1 MTAATSRRTDESARP
16 DTPPGARP
24 TPGPSAARRTRTRA
38 RLRPRLLLPALAA
51 TAALLLAGCTANDSL
66 ATQYRSGNNQN
77 YIAGDGTVTEFAQG
91 NRGEPVSFSGKTIDG
106 DAVSSKDYAGKV
118 LVVNFWYAGC
128 PPCRV
133 EAPDLEKLYQKYK
146 GEGVGF
152 LGVNLYDSAST
163 ASSFDEDK
171 GVTYPSVLD
180 RDTGSV
186 LLAFSK
192 TVPPKAT
199 PTTLVIDKEGRVAAR
214 ILGAL
219 PGRGILDSLIADTL
233 AEH

>member
-1 MTAATSRRTDESARP
+1 MTSVRRSAR
-16 DTPPGARP
+16 
-24 TPGPSAARRTRTRA
+24 RRLA
-38 RLRPRLLLPALAA
+38 LLLPAAAAA
-51 TAALLLAGCTANDSL
+51 TALLLSGCTSNDALAN
-66 ATQYRSGNNQN
+66 QYRSGNGQN
-77 YIAGDGTVTEFAQG
+77 YIAGDGSVSEYAAA
-91 NRGEPVSFSGKTIDG
+91 NRGAPIAFSGKLADG
-106 DAVSSKDYAGKV
+106 TTVSSKDYAGKV

-133 EAPDLEKLYQKYK
+133 EAPDLESLSQKYASQ
-146 GEGVGF
+146 GVSF

-163 ASSFDEDK
+163 AASFEQDK

-199 PTTLVIDKEGRVAAR
+199 PTTIVIDKQGRVAAR
-214 ILGAL
+214 ILGAI
-219 PGRGILDSLIADTL
+219 PDKSILDSLISDAV
-233 AEH
+233 AGK

>member
-1 MTAATSRRTDESARP
+1 MTIRSRLSARVRL
-16 DTPPGARP
+16 ALVV
-24 TPGPSAARRTRTRA
+24 PSIA
-38 RLRPRLLLPALAA
+38 AA
-51 TAALLLAGCTANDSL
+51 TALFLSGCTSNDALAN
-66 ATQYRSGNNQN
+66 QYRSGSGQN
-77 YIAGDGTVTEFAQG
+77 YIAGDGSVSEFAAA
-91 NRGEPVSFSGKTIDG
+91 NRGAPVAFSGTLADG
-106 DAVSSKDYAGKV
+106 STVSSKDYSGKV

-133 EAPDLEKLYQKYK
+133 EAPDLQSLSQKYASQ
-146 GEGVGF
+146 GVSF

-163 ASSFDEDK
+163 AASFEKDK

-199 PTTLVIDKEGRVAAR
+199 PTTLVIDKQGRVAAR
-214 ILGAL
+214 ILGAI
-219 PGRGILDSLIADTL
+219 PDKSILDSLISDAV
-233 AEH
+233 AGK

>member
-1 MTAATSRRTDESARP
+1 MTVSA
-16 DTPPGARP
+16 
-24 TPGPSAARRTRTRA
+24 
-38 RLRPRLLLPALAA
+38 LRSRLLAPIAAVAAA
-51 TAALLLAGCTANDSL
+51 TALALSGCSANDSL
-66 ATQYRSGNNQN
+66 ATQYRSGNGQN
-77 YIAGDGTVTEFAQG
+77 YIAGDGTVSEYAAS
-91 NRGEPVSFSGKTIDG
+91 NRGEPVSFTGTLQDG
-106 DAVSSKDYAGKV
+106 STVSSKQYAGKV

-133 EAPDLEKLYQKYK
+133 EAPDLESLSKKYAAQ
-146 GEGVGF
+146 GVQF
-152 LGVNLYDSAST
+152 LGVNLYDSAQT
-163 ASSFDEDK
+163 AESFEKDK

-199 PTTLVIDKEGRVAAR
+199 PTTLVVDKKGRVAAR
-214 ILGAL
+214 ILGAI
-219 PGRGILDSLIADTL
+219 PDKSILDSLISDAV

>member
-1 MTAATSRRTDESARP
+1 MRTP
-16 DTPPGARP
+16 K
-24 TPGPSAARRTRTRA
+24 TRTRR
-38 RLRPRLLLPALAA
+38 RLALMLPAAA
-51 TAALLLAGCTANDSL
+51 AAAALLLSGCTANDSL
-66 ATQYRSGNNQN
+66 ATQYRSGTGQN
-77 YIAGDGTVTEFAQG
+77 YIAGDGTVSEFAAG
-91 NRGEPVSFSGKTIDG
+91 SRGDAVSFQGTLADG
-106 DAVSSKDYAGKV
+106 SPVSSKDYAGDV

-133 EAPDLEKLYQKYK
+133 EAPDLEALYQKYK
-146 GEGVGF
+146 AEGVGF

-163 ASSFDEDK
+163 AASFEKDK

-199 PTTLVIDKEGRVAAR
+199 PTTLVIDKKGRVSAR
-214 ILGAL
+214 ILGAI
-219 PGRGILDSLIADTL
+219 PDRSILDSLISDAV
-233 AEH
+233 AEN

>member
-1 MTAATSRRTDESARP
+1 MNRRSRFLLPLAAVA
-16 DTPPGARP
+16 A
-24 TPGPSAARRTRTRA
+24 SAALVLSGCTSSDG
-38 RLRPRLLLPALAA
+38 LAA
-51 TAALLLAGCTANDSL
+51 
-66 ATQYRSGNNQN
+66 QYRAGTGQN
-77 YIAGDGTVTEFAQG
+77 YIAGDGTVSEFAAD
-91 NRGEPVSFSGKTIDG
+91 NRGAAVAFSGTLADG
-106 DAVSSKDYAGKV
+106 TAVSSKDYAGDV

-133 EAPDLEKLYQKYK
+133 EAPFLESLYQKYK
-146 GEGVGF
+146 GKGVDF
-152 LGVNLYDSAST
+152 LGVNLYDTEST
-163 ASSFDEDK
+163 AASFEKDK

-199 PTTLVIDKEGRVAAR
+199 PTTLVIDRKGRVAAR

-219 PGRGILDSLIADTL
+219 PDASTLNSLISDAV
-233 AEH
+233 AETD

>member
-1 MTAATSRRTDESARP
+1 MRRRS
-16 DTPPGARP
+16 
-24 TPGPSAARRTRTRA
+24 S
-38 RLRPRLLLPALAA
+38 LSIALSA
-51 TAALLLAGCTANDSL
+51 TAIAGALLLSGCTSNDGL
-66 ATQYRSGNNQN
+66 AQQYRSGSGQN
-77 YIAGDGTVTEFAQG
+77 YIAGDGTVSEFAAG
-91 NRGEPVSFSGKTIDG
+91 NRGEAVSFDGKLADG
-106 DAVSSKDYAGKV
+106 SPVSSKDYAGDV

-133 EAPDLEKLYQKYK
+133 EAPDLEALYQKYK

-163 ASSFDEDK
+163 AASFEKDK
-171 GVTYPSVLD
+171 GVTYPTVLD

-199 PTTLVIDKEGRVAAR
+199 PTTLVIDKKGRVAAR
-214 ILGAL
+214 ILGAI
-219 PGRGILDSLIADTL
+219 PDRSILDTLISDAV
-233 AEH
+233 AES

>member
-1 MTAATSRRTDESARP
+1 MTAAS
-16 DTPPGARP
+16 
-24 TPGPSAARRTRTRA
+24 
-38 RLRPRLLLPALAA
+38 RLRARLLLPIAAVAAA
-51 TAALLLAGCTANDSL
+51 TTLVLAGCTADDSL
-66 ATQYRSGNNQN
+66 AKQYRSGNGQN
-77 YIAGDGTVTEFAQG
+77 YIAGDGTVSEYADA
-91 NRGEPVSFSGKTIDG
+91 NRGEPVSFTGTLQDG
-106 DAVSSKDYAGKV
+106 TKVSSSDYAGKV

-133 EAPDLEKLYQKYK
+133 EAPDLESLSQKYAAQ
-146 GEGVGF
+146 GVDF
-152 LGVNLYDSAST
+152 LGVNLYDSAQT
-163 ASSFDEDK
+163 AESFEKDK

-199 PTTLVIDKEGRVAAR
+199 PTTLVVDKKGRVAAR
-214 ILGAL
+214 ILGAI
-219 PGRGILDSLIADTL
+219 PGKSILDTLISDAV

>member
-1 MTAATSRRTDESARP
+1 VSTASRTASR
-16 DTPPGARP
+16 
-24 TPGPSAARRTRTRA
+24 
-38 RLRPRLLLPALAA
+38 RPRLLLSLAAGLAA
-51 TAALLLAGCTANDSL
+51 TAFALTGCTANDSL
-66 ATQYRSGNNQN
+66 ATQYRSGNGQN
-77 YIAGDGTVTEFAQG
+77 YIAGDGTVSEFAAG
-91 NRGEPVSFSGKTIDG
+91 NRGEAVSFTGTLQDG
-106 DAVSSKDYAGKV
+106 GTVSSKDYAGKV

-133 EAPDLEKLYQKYK
+133 EAPDLESLSKKYASQ
-146 GEGVGF
+146 GVDF
-152 LGVNLYDSAST
+152 LGVNLYDSAQT
-163 ASSFDEDK
+163 AASFEKDK

-199 PTTLVIDKEGRVAAR
+199 PTTLVVDKQGRVAAR
-214 ILGAL
+214 ILGAI
-219 PGRGILDSLIADTL
+219 PDKSILDTLISDAV

>member
-1 MTAATSRRTDESARP
+1 MRR
-16 DTPPGARP
+16 
-24 TPGPSAARRTRTRA
+24 
-38 RLRPRLLLPALAA
+38 RLALLLPAAAAA
-51 TAALLLAGCTANDSL
+51 TALLLSGCSSNDSL
-66 ATQYRSGNNQN
+66 ATQYRSGNGQN
-77 YIAGDGTVTEFAQG
+77 YIAGDGSVSEYAAA
-91 NRGEPVSFSGKTIDG
+91 NRGAPVAFSGKLADG
-106 DAVSSKDYAGKV
+106 TTVSSKDYAGKV

-133 EAPDLEKLYQKYK
+133 EAPDLESLSQKYASQ
-146 GEGVGF
+146 GVSF

-163 ASSFDEDK
+163 AASFEQDK

-199 PTTLVIDKEGRVAAR
+199 PTTIVIDKQGRVAAR
-214 ILGAL
+214 ILGAI
-219 PGRGILDSLIADTL
+219 PDKSILDSLISDAV
-233 AEH
+233 AGK

>member
-1 MTAATSRRTDESARP
+1 MN
-16 DTPPGARP
+16 
-24 TPGPSAARRTRTRA
+24 AARR
-38 RLRPRLLLPALAA
+38 LRSRILLPVAALAA
-51 TAALLLAGCTANDSL
+51 STALALSGCTANDSL
-66 ATQYRSGNNQN
+66 ASQYRSGNGQN
-77 YIAGDGTVTEFAQG
+77 YIAGDGTVSEYAAG
-91 NRGEPVSFSGKTIDG
+91 NRGEPVSFTGTLQDG
-106 DAVSSKDYAGKV
+106 STVSSKQYAGKV

-133 EAPDLEKLYQKYK
+133 EAPDLQSLSQKYAAQ
-146 GEGVGF
+146 GVEF
-152 LGVNLYDSAST
+152 LGVNLYDSVQT
-163 ASSFDEDK
+163 AESFEKDK

-199 PTTLVIDKEGRVAAR
+199 PTTLVVDKKGRVAAR

-219 PGRGILDSLIADTL
+219 PGKGILDSLISDAV

>member
-1 MTAATSRRTDESARP
+1 MSIRSRVRS
-16 DTPPGARP
+16 
-24 TPGPSAARRTRTRA
+24 
-38 RLRPRLLLPALAA
+38 RLVASVVAIAAA
-51 TAALLLAGCTANDSL
+51 TALALTGCTANDSL
-66 ATQYRSGNNQN
+66 ATQYRSGNGQN
-77 YIAGDGTVTEFAQG
+77 YIAGDGTVSEYAAG
-91 NRGEPVSFSGKTIDG
+91 NRGEAVTFTGTLQDG
-106 DAVSSKDYAGKV
+106 STVSSRQYAGKV

-133 EAPDLEKLYQKYK
+133 EAPALQELSQKYADQ
-146 GEGVGF
+146 GVDF
-152 LGVNLYDSAST
+152 LGVNLYDSAQT
-163 ASSFDEDK
+163 AASFEKDK

-199 PTTLVIDKEGRVAAR
+199 PTTLVVDKQGRVAAR
-214 ILGAL
+214 ILGAI
-219 PGRGILDSLIADTL
+219 PDKSILDSLISDAV

>member
-1 MTAATSRRTDESARP
+1 MRTPSTRPFRR
-16 DTPPGARP
+16 
-24 TPGPSAARRTRTRA
+24 
-38 RLRPRLLLPALAA
+38 RLALALPAAFAA
-51 TAALLLAGCTANDSL
+51 TALLLSGCTANDSL
-66 ATQYRSGNNQN
+66 AQQYRSGNGQN
-77 YIAGDGTVTEFAQG
+77 YIAGDGTVSEFAAD
-91 NRGEPVSFSGKTIDG
+91 NRGAAVDFTGTLTDG
-106 DAVSSKDYAGKV
+106 TPVSSKDYAGDV

-133 EAPDLEKLYQKYK
+133 EAPDLEALYQKYK
-146 GEGVGF
+146 AEGVGF

-163 ASSFDEDK
+163 AESFEKDK

-199 PTTLVIDKEGRVAAR
+199 PTTLVIDKKGRVSAR

-219 PGRGILDSLIADTL
+219 PDRSILDSLISDAV
-233 AEH
+233 AEN

>member
-1 MTAATSRRTDESARP
+1 MLSLGAAVAVATI
-16 DTPPGARP
+16 
-24 TPGPSAARRTRTRA
+24 
-38 RLRPRLLLPALAA
+38 AL
-51 TAALLLAGCTANDSL
+51 TGCTANDSL
-66 ATQYRSGNNQN
+66 ANQYRSGNGQN
-77 YIAGDGTVTEFAQG
+77 YIAGDGTVSEYAAG
-91 NRGEPVSFSGKTIDG
+91 NRGEPVSFTGKLQNG
-106 DAVSSKDYAGKV
+106 DTVTSKDYAGKV

-133 EAPDLEKLYQKYK
+133 EAPDLQSLSEKYGAQ
-146 GEGVGF
+146 GVGF
-152 LGVNLYDSAST
+152 LGVNLYDSAQT
-163 ASSFDEDK
+163 AASFEKDK

-199 PTTLVIDKEGRVAAR
+199 PTTLVVDKEGRVAAR
-214 ILGAL
+214 ILGAI
-219 PGRGILDSLIADTL
+219 PDKSILDTLISDAV

>member
-1 MTAATSRRTDESARP
+1 MTTASRTSRRL
-16 DTPPGARP
+16 
-24 TPGPSAARRTRTRA
+24 
-38 RLRPRLLLPALAA
+38 RLALPAAA
-51 TAALLLAGCTANDSL
+51 AAAALLLSGCTANDSL
-66 ATQYRSGNNQN
+66 AAQYRSGSGQN
-77 YIAGDGTVTEFAQG
+77 YIAGDGSVSEYAAG
-91 NRGEPVSFSGKTIDG
+91 NRGEPVSFSGKLIDG
-106 DAVSSKDYAGKV
+106 TTVSDKDYAGKV

-133 EAPDLEKLYQKYK
+133 EAPDLEALSKKYAAQ
-146 GEGVGF
+146 GVGF
-152 LGVNLYDSAST
+152 LGVNLYDTAST
-163 ASSFDEDK
+163 AESFEKDK

-199 PTTLVIDKEGRVAAR
+199 PTTLVIDKDGRVAAR
-214 ILGAL
+214 ILGAI
-219 PGRGILDSLIADTL
+219 PDRSILDTLISDAV

>member
-1 MTAATSRRTDESARP
+1 MTTASRTSRRL
-16 DTPPGARP
+16 
-24 TPGPSAARRTRTRA
+24 
-38 RLRPRLLLPALAA
+38 RLALPAAA
-51 TAALLLAGCTANDSL
+51 AAAALLLSGCTANDSL
-66 ATQYRSGNNQN
+66 AAQYRSGSGQN
-77 YIAGDGTVTEFAQG
+77 YIAGDGSVSEYAAG
-91 NRGEPVSFSGKTIDG
+91 NRGEPVRFSGKLIDG
-106 DAVSSKDYAGKV
+106 TTVSDKDYAGKV

-133 EAPDLEKLYQKYK
+133 EAPDLEALSKKYAAQ
-146 GEGVGF
+146 GVGF
-152 LGVNLYDSAST
+152 LGVNLYDTAST
-163 ASSFDEDK
+163 AESFEKDK

-199 PTTLVIDKEGRVAAR
+199 PTTLVIDKNGRVAAR
-214 ILGAL
+214 ILGAI
-219 PGRGILDSLIADTL
+219 PDRSILDTLISDAV

>member
-1 MTAATSRRTDESARP
+1 LVAAV
-16 DTPPGARP
+16 
-24 TPGPSAARRTRTRA
+24 
-38 RLRPRLLLPALAA
+38 AA
-51 TAALLLAGCTANDSL
+51 TALSLSGCSANDTL
-66 ATQYRSGNNQN
+66 ATQYRSGNGQN
-77 YIAGDGTVTEFAQG
+77 YIAGDGTVSEYSAG
-91 NRGEPVSFSGKTIDG
+91 NRGEPISFTGRLQDG
-106 DAVSSKDYAGKV
+106 DTVASQDYAGKV

-133 EAPDLEKLYQKYK
+133 EAPALQELSQKYAAQ
-146 GEGVGF
+146 GVAF
-152 LGVNLYDSAST
+152 LGVNLYDSAQT
-163 ASSFDEDK
+163 AESFEKEK

-199 PTTLVIDKEGRVAAR
+199 PTTLVVDKEGRVAAR
-214 ILGAL
+214 ILGAV
-219 PGRGILDSLIADTL
+219 PDKSILDSLISDAV